1 MYVIWCQFM
10 SHTVHHI
17 SRIIHPASHNVVR
30 PMRKTE
36 PTARPGHSLR
46 PDLSSLAAAA
56 GGLGVAMSSRPSRP
70 SRPSRAACR
79 ASRRQ
84 LVAAGPLGLAV
95 ASAPALAASEP
106 PTVMK
111 KIADGVHIFDQA
123 YGIPGLE
130 VGGKLRSSWG
140 SASKNG
146 K

>member
-1 MYVIWCQFM
+1 MK
-10 SHTVHHI
+10 
-17 SRIIHPASHNVVR
+17 
-30 PMRKTE
+30 KTE
-36 PTARPGHSLR
+36 PVAQPGHSLR
-46 PDLSSLAAAA
+46 PDLTSLAAAA
-56 GGLGVAMSSRPSRP
+56 LAGGLCVAV
-70 SRPSRAACR
+70 SRPSRASRSACR

-95 ASAPALAASEP
+95 APVAPGAALAASEP

-111 KIADGVHIFDQA
+111 KVADGVHIFDQA

-146 K
+146 

>member
-1 MYVIWCQFM
+1 MAQ
-10 SHTVHHI
+10 
-17 SRIIHPASHNVVR
+17 
-30 PMRKTE
+30 
-36 PTARPGHSLR
+36 PGHSLR
-46 PDLSSLAAAA
+46 PDLISLAAAAVA
-56 GGLGVAMSSRPSRP
+56 GGLGVAMSRPSRP
-70 SRPSRAACR
+70 SRPSRSACR

-95 ASAPALAASEP
+95 APVAPGAALAASEP

-130 VGGKLRSSWG
+130 VGGKLRSFWG

-146 K
+146 KVMMLRNQSPWQCGTKVPTFRFV